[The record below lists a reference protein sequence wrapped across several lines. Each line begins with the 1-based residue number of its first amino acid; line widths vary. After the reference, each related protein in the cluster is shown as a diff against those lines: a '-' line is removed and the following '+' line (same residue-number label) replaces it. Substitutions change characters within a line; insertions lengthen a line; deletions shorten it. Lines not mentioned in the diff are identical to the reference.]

1 MSHSTST
8 HTQKVLPKA
17 SDHHTAGRTHA
28 CWHAHTC
35 NSHKCI
41 QGAQTHR
48 HWRHGGPFRDLTHA
62 GTTNMS
68 RHWDT
73 QMMRKMLGTRFQSP
87 L

>member
-28 CWHAHTC
+28 IHT
-35 NSHKCI
+35 NAFREPRPTDT
-41 QGAQTHR
+41 G
-48 HWRHGGPFRDLTHA
+48 RHGGPFRDLTHA